1 MNTGSEKLRG
11 AFFDVDYTVLSNNS
25 ATLFVKYLRKEGKV
39 GLKELAFTLYWVVRY
54 KLNLVDFEEV
64 AVREVA
70 KMAGES
76 EREMIELC
84 DRWFSEMVVD
94 YIYSDARALIEE
106 HKRLGDPVVLLSAAT
121 VYLVRPLAEHL
132 GIEHYLCNR
141 LEVDDEGRF
150 TGGLIRPFSYGEGKI
165 LLAEKFAVSHGLDLS
180 ASLYYSDSITDLP
193 VLERFGEP
201 RVVNPD
207 LLLRKEAGRRGW
219 PVLEFKA

>member
-1 MNTGSEKLRG
+1 MRG

-25 ATLFVKYLRKEGKV
+25 ATLFVKYMRKEGKV
-39 GLKELAFTLYWVVRY
+39 GLKELAFTLYWVIRY

-64 AVREVA
+64 AGREVA

-84 DRWFSEMVVD
+84 DRWFSQMVID

-106 HKRLGDPVVLLSAAT
+106 HKRLGDVVVLLSAAT

-141 LEVDDEGRF
+141 LEVDDEGSF
-150 TGGLIRPFSYGEGKI
+150 TGGLIRPFSYGQGKI
-165 LLAEKFAVSHGLDLS
+165 VLAEKFAASHGLDLS
-180 ASLYYSDSITDLP
+180 NSLYYSDSITDLP
-193 VLERFGEP
+193 VLEHFGEP

-207 LLLRKEAGRRGW
+207 FLLRKEAKRRGW
-219 PVLEFKA
+219 PVLEFKV

>member
-1 MNTGSEKLRG
+1 MSTGSEKLRG

-25 ATLFVKYLRKEGKV
+25 ATLFVKYMRKEGKV
-39 GLKELAFTLYWVVRY
+39 GLKELAFTLYWVIRY

-64 AVREVA
+64 AGREVA

-106 HKRLGDPVVLLSAAT
+106 HKSLGYPVVLLS
-121 VYLVRPLAEHL
+121 
-132 GIEHYLCNR
+132 YLCNR
-141 LEVDDEGRF
+141 LEVDDEGSF
-150 TGGLIRPFSYGEGKI
+150 TGGLIRPFSYGQGKI
-165 LLAEKFAVSHGLDLS
+165 VLAEKFAASHGLDLS
-180 ASLYYSDSITDLP
+180 NSLYYSDSITDLP
-193 VLERFGEP
+193 VLEHFGEP

-207 LLLRKEAGRRGW
+207 PLLRKEAKRRGW
-219 PVLEFKA
+219 PVLEFKV